1 MSVDD
6 SVCLHIREIC
16 PKDFYLAQILR
27 NNESGLAPLMFRL
40 LLNPESLD
48 LLTISQTRKIFT
60 WASDQL
66 INEKIMSIENWLEI
80 SFHLCKQRWDS
91 SVDWLE
97 NQPMSKITAMIDVV
111 EKFAQ
116 KQEDEMKKSS
126 RR

>member
-1 MSVDD
+1 M
-6 SVCLHIREIC
+6 
-16 PKDFYLAQILR
+16 
-27 NNESGLAPLMFRL
+27 APLIFRL
-40 LLNPESLD
+40 ILNSESLE
-48 LLTISQTRKIFT
+48 LLTISQTRTILS
-60 WASDQL
+60 WVSDEL

-97 NQPMSKITAMIDVV
+97 QQPMSKITAMIDVV
-111 EKFAQ
+111 ENFAQ